1 MQQEPIG
8 RASPK
13 LAAAFSNAG
22 HFLFHYF
29 AAMYFTIVLAIERD
43 WQTSYEALM
52 QLWFPAALLI
62 GLCALPA
69 GRLADRWSSPGMLV
83 VMFLGMGAATVACG
97 FVETETALMLFL
109 AGLGLFGAIYHPV
122 GIPWVIK
129 TSAGKTG
136 MRLAV
141 NGIFGG
147 LGAAGAA
154 VGTGWL
160 IEIFG
165 WRGAFVIPGTICTA
179 IGFAM
184 WYAMR
189 TGRVTEGAKVAAN
202 RRDKAT
208 AGGNL
213 KAVALMMIPMF
224 VLGLIYNSVQNMMP
238 KLFEER
244 MVDLLSGEIG
254 LVGTAVG
261 AVYAIGA
268 AMQLVGGVLADRFS
282 LKRVYLFLWLFQ
294 APLLFV
300 LAEYSGIP
308 LGLAAIALAMAGTAI
323 LPAENMMLS
332 RFAPA
337 EHQGVVF
344 GIKFVVSFGAG
355 PLGLFLIT
363 QVREETGSFTALL
376 LGYSLLA
383 ALVVIVVGLLPRQ
396 PRDQFGAE
404 PEAEPSTPTKLNPAA
419 AE

>member
-1 MQQEPIG
+1 MRQP
-8 RASPK
+8 SST
-13 LAAAFSNAG
+13 LAASFSNAG

-43 WQTSYEALM
+43 WSQTYEVLM
-52 QLWFPAALLI
+52 ELWFPASLLI
-62 GLCALPA
+62 GLAALPA
-69 GRLADRWSSPGMLV
+69 GRLADRWSSPGMLI
-83 VMFLGMGAATVACG
+83 VMFIGMGIATFACG
-97 FVETETALMLFL
+97 FVDSSTGLMIFL

-129 TSAGKTG
+129 TSQGKTG

-154 VGTGWL
+154 MCTGWL
-160 IEIFG
+160 IELFG
-165 WRGAFVIPGTICTA
+165 WRGAFAIPGVICTA
-179 IGFAM
+179 LGVAMLFALM
-184 WYAMR
+184 
-189 TGRVTEGAKVAAN
+189 TGRIAEGAKVASDRKGSAG
-202 RRDKAT
+202 

-213 KAVALMMIPMF
+213 KAVAVMLIPMF
-224 VLGLIYNSVQNMMP
+224 MLGLIYNTVQNAMP

-244 MVDLLSGEIG
+244 MVDLLGGEIG

-268 AMQLVGGVLADRFS
+268 VMQLVGGYLADRYR
-282 LKRVYLFLWLFQ
+282 LKTIYVGLWLLQ

-300 LAEYSGIP
+300 LAEFGGLP
-308 LGLAAIALAMAGTAI
+308 LGLAAVGLAMAGTAI
-323 LPAENMMLS
+323 LPTENLMLS

-337 EHQGVVF
+337 EHQGVIF
-344 GIKFVVSFGAG
+344 GIKFVVSFGAA

-363 QVREETGSFTALL
+363 ETRSATGEFTQLL
-376 LGYSLLA
+376 IAYAVAAAAVVFVTLA
-383 ALVVIVVGLLPRQ
+383 LPRS
-396 PRDQFGAE
+396 RDYAAPVQ
-404 PEAEPSTPTKLNPAA
+404 PAA

>member
-1 MQQEPIG
+1 MRQPS
-8 RASPK
+8 AT
-13 LAAAFSNAG
+13 LAASFSNAG

-43 WQTSYEALM
+43 WSQTYEVLM
-52 QLWFPAALLI
+52 ELWFPASLLI
-62 GLCALPA
+62 GLAALPA
-69 GRLADRWSSPGMLV
+69 GRLADRWSSPGMLI
-83 VMFLGMGAATVACG
+83 VMFIGMGIATFACG
-97 FVETETALMLFL
+97 FVDSSTGLMIFL

-129 TSAGKTG
+129 TSQGKTG

-154 VGTGWL
+154 MCTGWL
-160 IEIFG
+160 IELFG
-165 WRGAFVIPGTICTA
+165 WRGAFAIPGVICTA
-179 IGFAM
+179 LGVAMLFALM
-184 WYAMR
+184 
-189 TGRVTEGAKVAAN
+189 TGRIAEGAKVASDRKGSAG
-202 RRDKAT
+202 

-213 KAVALMMIPMF
+213 KAVAVMLIPMF
-224 VLGLIYNSVQNMMP
+224 MLGLIYNTVQNAMP

-244 MVDLLSGEIG
+244 MVDLLGGEIG

-268 AMQLVGGVLADRFS
+268 VMQLVGGYLADRYR
-282 LKRVYLFLWLFQ
+282 LKTIYVGLWLLQ

-300 LAEYSGIP
+300 LAEFGGLP
-308 LGLAAIALAMAGTAI
+308 LGLAAVGLAMAGTAI
-323 LPAENMMLS
+323 LPTENLMLS

-337 EHQGVVF
+337 EHQGVIF
-344 GIKFVVSFGAG
+344 GIKFVVSFGAA

-363 QVREETGSFTALL
+363 ETRSATGEFTQLL
-376 LGYSLLA
+376 IAYAVAAAAVVFVTLA
-383 ALVVIVVGLLPRQ
+383 LPRS
-396 PRDQFGAE
+396 RDYAAPVQ
-404 PEAEPSTPTKLNPAA
+404 PAA

>member
-1 MQQEPIG
+1 MRQPS
-8 RASPK
+8 AT
-13 LAAAFSNAG
+13 LAASFSNAG

-43 WQTSYEALM
+43 WSQTYEVLM
-52 QLWFPAALLI
+52 ELWFPASLLI
-62 GLCALPA
+62 GLAALPA
-69 GRLADRWSSPGMLV
+69 GRLADRWSSPGMLI
-83 VMFLGMGAATVACG
+83 VMFIGMGIATFACG
-97 FVETETALMLFL
+97 FVDSGTGLMIFL

-129 TSAGKTG
+129 TSQGKTG

-154 VGTGWL
+154 MCTGWL
-160 IEIFG
+160 IELFG
-165 WRGAFVIPGTICTA
+165 WRGAFAIPGVICTA
-179 IGFAM
+179 LGVAMLFALM
-184 WYAMR
+184 
-189 TGRVTEGAKVAAN
+189 TGRIAEGAKVASD
-202 RRDKAT
+202 RRGSAG

-213 KAVALMMIPMF
+213 KAVAVMLIPMF
-224 VLGLIYNSVQNMMP
+224 MLGLIYNTVQNAMP

-244 MVDLLSGEIG
+244 MVDLLGGEIG

-268 AMQLVGGVLADRFS
+268 VMQLVGGYLADRYR
-282 LKRVYLFLWLFQ
+282 LKTIYVGLWLLQ

-300 LAEYSGIP
+300 LAEFGGLP
-308 LGLAAIALAMAGTAI
+308 LGLAAVGLAMAGTAI
-323 LPAENMMLS
+323 LPTENLMLS

-337 EHQGVVF
+337 EHQGVIF
-344 GIKFVVSFGAG
+344 GIKFVVSFGAA

-363 QVREETGSFTALL
+363 ETRSATGEFTQLL
-376 LGYSLLA
+376 IAYAVAAAAVVFVTLA
-383 ALVVIVVGLLPRQ
+383 LPRS
-396 PRDQFGAE
+396 RDYAAPVQ
-404 PEAEPSTPTKLNPAA
+404 PAA

>member
-1 MQQEPIG
+1 MRQPS
-8 RASPK
+8 AT
-13 LAAAFSNAG
+13 LAASFSNAG

-43 WQTSYEALM
+43 WSQTYEVLM
-52 QLWFPAALLI
+52 ELWFPASLLI
-62 GLCALPA
+62 GLAALPA
-69 GRLADRWSSPGMLV
+69 GRLADRWSSPGMLI
-83 VMFLGMGAATVACG
+83 VMFIGMGVATFACG
-97 FVETETALMLFL
+97 FAETDTGLMIFL

-129 TSAGKTG
+129 TSQGKPG

-154 VGTGWL
+154 MGTGWL
-160 IEIFG
+160 IELFG
-165 WRGAFVIPGTICTA
+165 WRGAFAIPGVICTA
-179 IGFAM
+179 LGVAM
-184 WYAMR
+184 LYALMTER
-189 TGRVTEGAKVAAN
+189 IAEGAKVASD
-202 RRDKAT
+202 RKGD
-208 AGGNL
+208 AGAAGNL
-213 KAVALMMIPMF
+213 KAVAVMLIPMF
-224 VLGLIYNSVQNMMP
+224 MLGLIYNTVQNAMP

-244 MVDLLSGEIG
+244 MVDLLGGEIG

-268 AMQLVGGVLADRFS
+268 VMQLVGGLLADRYR
-282 LKRVYLFLWLFQ
+282 LKTIYVGLWLLQ

-300 LAEYSGIP
+300 LAEFGGLP
-308 LGLAAIALAMAGTAI
+308 LGLAAVGLAMAGTAI
-323 LPAENMMLS
+323 LPTENLMLS

-344 GIKFVVSFGAG
+344 GIKFVVSFGAA

-363 QVREETGSFTALL
+363 ETRSATGEFTPLL
-376 LGYSLLA
+376 IAYAVA
-383 ALVVIVVGLLPRQ
+383 AAAVVLVAMALPRS
-396 PRDQFGAE
+396 RDYAASAQ
-404 PEAEPSTPTKLNPAA
+404 PAA